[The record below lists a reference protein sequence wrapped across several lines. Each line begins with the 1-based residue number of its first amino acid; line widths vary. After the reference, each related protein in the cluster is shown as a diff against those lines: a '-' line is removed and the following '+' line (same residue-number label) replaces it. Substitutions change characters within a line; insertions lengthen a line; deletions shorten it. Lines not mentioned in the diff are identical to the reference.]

1 MDNIYRKLT
10 ASEIKILKQNGCRCA
25 DWNQIEVV
33 NAFDAFRIENA
44 CFSGNIKL
52 GTFKKDFI
60 LPGGIVLKSGIFN
73 AKIHNCTIGNDV
85 FIHQINNYL
94 ANYVIEDEVII
105 ENVDLLAVT
114 EKTSFGNGTEVAI
127 LIEPGGREFP
137 IYDGLSA
144 PIAYILTL
152 YRYKPEVINQLKK
165 IILSHINEISAEKG
179 SVGKGSRIQNCHQIK
194 NVKIGPGAT
203 LEGVTRLEN
212 GSINSYETASVFLGA
227 GVIAENFIINS
238 DTIIKDGVILIN
250 CFVGQGGRLGKQFY
264 AENSVFFANCD
275 GFQGEVFSIFAGPFT
290 VTHHKSTLLIA
301 GMFSFFNA
309 GSSTNQSNHFYKL
322 GPLHQGILERGCK
335 TGSSSYL
342 LWPARAGAFS
352 IVVGKHYQNFDTS
365 NLPFSLI
372 IESHG
377 ESILIPAANL
387 RSIGNFRD
395 GCKWPARDRRN
406 KQHRKDLINCAVLN
420 PYIVQKLIN
429 GCKLLEDFQ
438 KQTDDVICYQNL
450 KIKKS
455 SIAKGISYYRLG
467 IIKFLG
473 DCLIKR
479 LSSQNIKNGTD
490 LKAILNPSSETG
502 SGEWVDL
509 AGFLT
514 PKLAIEK
521 LFDEFKSGKIQTL
534 ADLDQAIISIHEK
547 YADFEWNWVIAT
559 LARELEKRHDFLT
572 PTDLI
577 QFIENWQKINAE
589 FKELLLSDA
598 QKEYS
603 ENMQI
608 GFGMDGDAADRQL
621 DFHQVRGDI
630 AENNF
635 LRMLSVEFEKQQ
647 RQGEVVILKLQQIES
662 TN

>member
-1 MDNIYRKLT
+1 MNHDYRKL
-10 ASEIKILKQNGCRCA
+10 SLQEIDILKQNRCHCD
-25 DWNQIEVV
+25 DWNLIDV
-33 NAFDAFRIENA
+33 AIDFSPSRIENTV
-44 CFSGNIKL
+44 FSGIIKL
-52 GTFKKDFI
+52 GSFKKDF
-60 LPGGIVLKSGIFN
+60 LFPGGVVVKSGIFN

-85 FIHQINNYL
+85 FIHQINNYM
-94 ANYVIEDEVII
+94 ANYCIEDEVII
-105 ENVDLLAVT
+105 ENLNFLAVT
-114 EKTSFGNGTEVAI
+114 EKTSFGNGTEVAV

-144 PIAYILTL
+144 LIAYILTF
-152 YRYKPEVINQLKK
+152 YRYKPEVIKRIENF
-165 IILSHINEISAEKG
+165 ILSYIGQISSEKG
-179 SVGKGSRIQNCHQIK
+179 IVGKGSQIQNCHQIK
-194 NVKIGPGAT
+194 NVKIGPGAN
-203 LEGVTRLEN
+203 LEGVIRLEN
-212 GSINSYETASVFLGA
+212 GSINSHPDASVSLGA

-250 CFVGQGGRLGKQFY
+250 CFVGQGCRLGKQFY

-275 GFQGEVFSIFAGPFT
+275 GFQGEVFSIFAGPYT

-342 LWPARAGAFS
+342 LWPARAGAFT

-438 KQTDDVICYQNL
+438 KQTEDVLCYQNL

-455 SIAKGISYYRLG
+455 SVAKGISYYRLG

-473 DCLIKR
+473 DCIIKR
-479 LSSQNIKNGTD
+479 LDSQNIQNKPD
-490 LKAILNPSSETG
+490 LQALLSRSSEIG
-502 SGEWVDL
+502 IGEWIDL
-509 AGFLT
+509 AGFLA
-514 PKLAIEK
+514 PKLAIER
-521 LFDEFKSGKIQTL
+521 LFDEFKLGKFPTL
-534 ADLDQAIISIHEK
+534 ADLEQAFIFLHEK
-547 YADFEWNWVIAT
+547 YDDFEWNWA
-559 LARELEKRHDFLT
+559 LSKLEQELGKQSNSLT
-572 PTDLI
+572 PKDLI
-577 QFIENWQKINAE
+577 QFIKNWKKLNIE
-589 FKELLLSDA
+589 FKELLFCDA

-603 ENMQI
+603 ESLQI
-608 GFGMDGDAADRQL
+608 GFGIDGDAAERQV
-621 DFHQVRGDI
+621 DFQQVRGDI
-630 AENNF
+630 AENIY
-635 LRMLSVEFEKQQ
+635 LQMLSVEFEKQQ
-647 RQGEVVILKLQQIES
+647 RQGEAVIFKLQQIES